1 MESGPSGWY
10 STEEILMSSSAS
22 VTAAIMLTAPLPL
35 LLTGLF
41 AGIRADGH
49 ARLIRRLTTS
59 GAAYALA
66 SAIAVAIGYASG
78 IHGSETFAAVALPW
92 RLGSLALSA
101 YVDPLTVIMLL
112 LVTFVGLIVS
122 RYSFSY
128 MEGDEHEGQFHR
140 WLSLT
145 LASFLALIMTSNL
158 WGFVI
163 ASFATTGF
171 LKQLLA
177 FYRQRPA
184 AVMAARKKS
193 ISSGVANLS
202 MLAAFALV
210 AATLH
215 TSYFGGLSTAIDRLH
230 GTLPPALEIAAGL
243 VALSA
248 ILKSAQFPT
257 HGWLIQVME
266 APTPVSAL
274 LHAGIIYTG
283 TFLVLRMSPLM
294 ARIDWTGE
302 SLVLIGLVSV
312 AAGSTMM
319 MTATAIKASLAY
331 STLAQMGFMLME
343 CGLGLYSVAVL
354 HIVSHSLYKAH
365 AFLTSGSVVD
375 NFREPVLP
383 AVFKAGSARRA
394 ILGLVVAVGM
404 TFGIGSAFGVGINRQ
419 PAVFTLGIIVAL
431 AVTHLLLQALNARGS
446 GARLVLL
453 VGGLGASV
461 ITAYFALH
469 KAFAI
474 LLAPSLPS
482 AHLKSGAVE
491 GVLLALIVAVF
502 LGLLSLQQLLPRMS
516 ARPMWRAVYVHL
528 YSGFYVDVMFAR
540 LPFLR
545 SSPTVGAEE

>member
-1 MESGPSGWY
+1 MF
-10 STEEILMSSSAS
+10 SSAS
-22 VTAAIMLTAPLPL
+22 VTAAIMLAAPVPL

-59 GAAYALA
+59 GAVFALTA
-66 SAIAVAIGYASG
+66 AIAAAIGYASG
-78 IHGSETFAAVALPW
+78 MHDSETFASATLPW

-101 YVDPLTVIMLL
+101 YVDPLSVIILL
-112 LVTFVGLIVS
+112 LVTFVGLIVA

-128 MEGDEHEGQFHR
+128 MEGDEHEGRYHR

-145 LASFLALIMTSNL
+145 LASFLTLIMTSSL

-177 FYRQRPA
+177 FYRQRPGA
-184 AVMAARKKS
+184 MMVARKKS

-202 MLAAFALV
+202 MLAAFVLV
-210 AATLH
+210 AVTLH
-215 TSYFGGLSTAIDRLH
+215 TSYFGDLGTAIDRLH
-230 GTLPPALEIAAGL
+230 GTMPPALGIAAGL

-248 ILKSAQFPT
+248 VLKSAQFPT

-294 ARIDWTGE
+294 SRIDWTGDA
-302 SLVLIGLVSV
+302 LVLIGLASV

-331 STLAQMGFMLME
+331 STLAQMGFMLVE

-365 AFLTSGSVVD
+365 AFLSSGSVVD
-375 NFREPVLP
+375 NFREPALP
-383 AVFKAGSARRA
+383 AVFNAASVRRA
-394 ILGLVVAVGM
+394 FLGLVVAVGM
-404 TFGIGSAFGVGINRQ
+404 TFGIGSAFGVAIDRQ

-431 AVTHLLLQALNARGS
+431 AVTHLLLQALNIRGS
-446 GARLVLL
+446 GTKGLILWL
-453 VGGLGASV
+453 GGLSAAV

-469 KAFAI
+469 KAFAVM
-474 LLAPSLPS
+474 LAPSLPS
-482 AHLKSGAVE
+482 AHLKSGPAE
-491 GVLLALIVAVF
+491 DVLLAVIVAVF
-502 LGLLSLQQLLPRMS
+502 LGLLSLQQLLPRIS
-516 ARPMWRAVYVHL
+516 ARPLWRAVYVHL
-528 YSGFYVDVMFAR
+528 YNGFYVDLTLSR
-540 LPFLR
+540 LLFRWDSPAAVADR
-545 SSPTVGAEE
+545 SEG